1 MSSIDTNAL
10 FKIEYGLYVVTLK
23 GEELDRVKEKGTYS
37 GGNSPKSAKTLFNQL
52 GI

>member
-23 GEELDRVKEKGTYS
+23 GEELDNGLILHQPLRLYGQS
-37 GGNSPKSAKTLFNQL
+37 FRQLNSRDRK
-52 GI
+52 